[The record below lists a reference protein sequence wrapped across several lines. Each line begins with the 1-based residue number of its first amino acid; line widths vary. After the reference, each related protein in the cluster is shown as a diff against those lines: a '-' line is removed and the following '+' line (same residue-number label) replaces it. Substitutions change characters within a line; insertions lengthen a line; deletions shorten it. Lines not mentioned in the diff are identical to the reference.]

1 VYSRKIHVPKL
12 FPMVFANRRAWF
24 LSNNDYFQGSLQAH
38 LLVAEH
44 VKMGYASLIDATS
57 IPSRI

>member
-1 VYSRKIHVPKL
+1 
-12 FPMVFANRRAWF
+12 MVFANRWAWF
-24 LSNNDYFQGSLQAH
+24 LSNNDHFQGSLQSH